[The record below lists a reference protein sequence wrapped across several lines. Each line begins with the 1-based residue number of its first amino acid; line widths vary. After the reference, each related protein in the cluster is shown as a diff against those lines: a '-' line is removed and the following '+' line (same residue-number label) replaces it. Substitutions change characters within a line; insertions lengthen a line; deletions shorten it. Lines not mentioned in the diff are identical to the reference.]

1 VTALPPVS
9 AVPPVPPGTPE
20 PQGTKKTRTP
30 RAAILLRDLRKDYF
44 LGSEPVHVLKGIDL
58 EVPEGDYVAIMGPS
72 GSGKSTLLNILGCL
86 DKPTGGE
93 FFLGESDVARLDDD
107 SLAAIR
113 ASRIGFVFQSY
124 NLIPQLNVI
133 DNIEVPLYYQGAVT
147 PEGRDRCREL
157 ATLVGLGQRL
167 DHRPFELSGGQQ
179 QRAGIARSLV
189 NNPRY
194 ILADEPTGNLDTATT
209 KEVLA
214 ILDRLNADG
223 KTIVLV
229 THEEEVAAHA
239 RRIVR
244 LRDGVVQSDVRH
256 RALEAQRREPL
267 AVGGSP
273 SAAGETSNTPH
284 PTSNLPSAPASW
296 RLLLRTFQL
305 GVKSLLLHPLRSLLT
320 ILGIF
325 IGVASVIWLLA
336 IGEGISAKAQQQI
349 ALLGAKNII
358 VTSTPPNFGVGT
370 SKRDRFGGI
379 TQIDYENLAATV
391 PSIVRA
397 VPSREVPNRE
407 FSYGGKRFVGRLIGS
422 VPGYLA
428 LNRME
433 IARGHF
439 LTDTEIQEKAK
450 VCVLS
455 AKMADQLF
463 GYEDPLGNSVRISG
477 DYFRVVGVLRSR
489 DADAAIPGA
498 RAAQDFSA
506 DIYVPITSLW
516 TFIFD
521 FYGKTQDGIPIV
533 SQVTLELTDQT
544 QVLDT
549 AAIIRQSLA
558 KAHHPEDFT
567 LTVPLELLEQAR
579 NTRLMF
585 IAMMGLVAAISLLVG
600 GIGIMNIML
609 ATVTERTREIGIR
622 RAIGARR
629 DDITRQFLVETIVLS
644 IAGGVTGMLGGLAC
658 TPILLLTLEFL
669 GSAFPRA
676 MAALP
681 DTVRTMTPIIVPWS
695 LPLAFGISVA
705 VGVVFGLYPARRAAA
720 MNPIEA
726 LRHVT

>member
-1 VTALPPVS
+1 MS
-9 AVPPVPPGTPE
+9 AVISGSAPVATPPPVPAPP
-20 PQGTKKTRTP
+20 PARP
-30 RAAILLRDLRKDYF
+30 AILLSDLRKDYF
-44 LGSEPVHVLKGIDL
+44 LGTEPVHVLKGIDL

-72 GSGKSTLLNILGCL
+72 GSGKSTLLNLLGCL
-86 DKPTGGE
+86 DKPTSGE
-93 FFLGESDVARLDDD
+93 FFLGENDVAKLDDD
-107 SLAAIR
+107 QLAAIR

-147 PEGRDRCREL
+147 PEGRERCREL
-157 ATLVGLGQRL
+157 ATLVGLGERL

-194 ILADEPTGNLDTATT
+194 ILADEPTGNLDTVTT
-209 KEVLA
+209 KEVLDV
-214 ILDRLNADG
+214 LYRLNADG

-244 LRDGVVQSDVRH
+244 LRDGVVQSDTRH
-256 RALEAQRREPL
+256 RPIEAHGRT
-267 AVGGSP
+267 AVP
-273 SAAGETSNTPH
+273 AEMNA
-284 PTSNLPSAPASW
+284 APASM
-296 RLLLRTFQL
+296 RLLIRTFQQ

-358 VTSTPPNFGVGT
+358 SNTALPNFMTGST
-370 SKRDRFGGI
+370 SKRDRFNGI
-379 TQIDYENLAATV
+379 TQTDYENLAATV

-397 VPSREVPNRE
+397 VPVREVVRRD
-407 FSYGGKRFVGRLIGS
+407 FSYGGKHFLGRLVGAT
-422 VPGYLA
+422 PAYLE

-439 LTDTEIQEKAK
+439 ITDTEMEEKAK

-455 AKMADQLF
+455 AKMGEQLF
-463 GYEDPLGNSVRISG
+463 GYEDPLGSSVRISG
-477 DYFRVVGVLRSR
+477 DYFRVIGVMKPRAGDS
-489 DADAAIPGA
+489 AIPGA
-498 RAAQDFSA
+498 RAAQDFSE
-506 DIYVPITSLW
+506 DVYIPITALW
-516 TFIFD
+516 ALVFD

-533 SQVTLELTDQT
+533 SQVTLELADQT

-549 AAIIRQSLA
+549 AEIIRQSLA
-558 KAHHPEDFT
+558 RTHHPEDFT
-567 LTVPLELLEQAR
+567 LTVPLELLAQAR

-658 TPILLLTLEFL
+658 TPILLLTMKFL
-669 GSAFPRA
+669 AATFPQA

-726 LRHVT
+726 LRHVA

>member
-1 VTALPPVS
+1 LPPEDGG
-9 AVPPVPPGTPE
+9 A
-20 PQGTKKTRTP
+20 P
-30 RAAILLRDLRKDYF
+30 RPAILLRDLRKDYF
-44 LGSEPVHVLKGIDL
+44 LGTEPVHVLKGIDL

-86 DKPTGGE
+86 DKPTSGE

-107 SLAAIR
+107 ALASIR

-147 PEGRDRCREL
+147 PEGRERCREL
-157 ATLVGLGQRL
+157 ATLVGLAQRL

-209 KEVLA
+209 KEVLDV
-214 ILDRLNADG
+214 LDRLNADG

-244 LRDGVVQSDVRH
+244 LRDGVVQSDTRSRPIEV
-256 RALEAQRREPL
+256 APK
-267 AVGGSP
+267 
-273 SAAGETSNTPH
+273 AAPPAAH
-284 PTSNLPSAPASW
+284 VAPASL
-296 RLLLRTFQL
+296 RLLIRTFQQ

-358 VTSTPPNFGVGT
+358 INSALPNFTTGA
-370 SKRDRFGGI
+370 SKRDRFNGV
-379 TQIDYENLAATV
+379 TQPEYENLAATV

-397 VPSREVPNRE
+397 VPVREVPARE
-407 FSYGGKRFVGRLIGS
+407 FSYGGRRYIGRLVGS
-422 VPGYLA
+422 TPGYLA

-439 LTDTEIQEKAK
+439 LTDTELEEKAK

-455 AKMADQLF
+455 AKMADHLF
-463 GYEDPLGNSVRISG
+463 GYEDPVGKSVRISG
-477 DYFRVVGVLRSR
+477 DYFRVVGVLKARA
-489 DADAAIPGA
+489 ADAAIAGA
-498 RAAQDFSA
+498 RAAQDFS
-506 DIYVPITSLW
+506 DDVYVPITALW
-516 TFIFD
+516 ALVFD
-521 FYGKTQDGIPIV
+521 FYGKTQDGVPII
-533 SQVTLELTDQT
+533 SHVTLELTDQS

-549 AAIIRQSLA
+549 ATIVRESLTRT
-558 KAHHPEDFT
+558 HSPEDFT

-585 IAMMGLVAAISLLVG
+585 IGMMGLVAAISLLVG

-644 IAGGVTGMLGGLAC
+644 IAGGLTGILGGLAC
-658 TPILLLTLEFL
+658 TPILSLALSGL

>member
-1 VTALPPVS
+1 MSVATATPSPTS
-9 AVPPVPPGTPE
+9 AE
-20 PQGTKKTRTP
+20 LTKP
-30 RAAILLRDLRKDYF
+30 RPAILLRDLRKDYF
-44 LGSEPVHVLKGIDL
+44 LGEEPVHVLKGIDL
-58 EVPEGDYVAIMGPS
+58 EVPEGDYIAIMGPS
-72 GSGKSTLLNILGCL
+72 GSGKSTLLNLLGCL

-93 FFLGESDVARLDDD
+93 FFLGEDDVAQLNDDQ
-107 SLAAIR
+107 LASIR

-133 DNIEVPLYYQGAVT
+133 ENIEVPLYYQGSVT
-147 PEGRDRCREL
+147 PEGRERCREL
-157 ATLVGLGQRL
+157 ATLVGLGERL

-194 ILADEPTGNLDTATT
+194 ILADEPTGNLDTVTT

-214 ILDRLNADG
+214 ILDRLNKDG

-229 THEEEVAAHA
+229 THEEEVAANA

-244 LRDGVVQSDVRH
+244 LRDGVVQSDTRN
-256 RALEAQRREPL
+256 RPIDSQKEDTREF
-267 AVGGSP
+267 
-273 SAAGETSNTPH
+273 SA
-284 PTSNLPSAPASW
+284 APASW
-296 RLLLRTFQL
+296 RLLVRTFQQ

-349 ALLGAKNII
+349 ALLGARNII
-358 VTSTPPNFGVGT
+358 ITTSLPNPQQGNA
-370 SKRDRFGGI
+370 KRDRFQGV
-379 TQIDYENLAATV
+379 TKRDYDIIAETV
-391 PSIVRA
+391 SSIVRT
-397 VPSREVPNRE
+397 VPVREIPRRE
-407 FSYGGKRFVGRLIGS
+407 FSYGGKHFTGRLVGS
-422 VPGYLA
+422 TPAYLD
-428 LNRME
+428 LYRME
-433 IARGHF
+433 LARGHF
-439 LTDTEIQEKAK
+439 LTDTELDQHSK

-455 AKMADQLF
+455 AKVAETLF
-463 GYEDPLGNSVRISG
+463 GFEDPIGKSIHIAA
-477 DYFRVVGVLRSR
+477 DYYRVIGVMKPRE
-489 DADAAIPGA
+489 ADAAIAGA
-498 RAAQDFSA
+498 RQGQVFSEDVYIPISTLWSLVF
-506 DIYVPITSLW
+506 DI
-516 TFIFD
+516 F
-521 FYGKTQDGIPIV
+521 GKTQDGVPIV
-533 SQVTLELTDQT
+533 SQVTLELQDQA

-549 AAIIRQSLA
+549 AAIVRSSLA
-558 KAHHPEDFT
+558 RGHQPDDYS

-622 RAIGARR
+622 RAIGARK
-629 DDITRQFLVETIVLS
+629 DDITRQFLIETIVLS
-644 IAGGVTGMLGGLAC
+644 IAGGLTGILGGLAC
-658 TPILLLTLEFL
+658 TPILSLIMSFL

-676 MAALP
+676 MSALP

-695 LPLAFGISVA
+695 LPLAFGISV
-705 VGVVFGLYPARRAAA
+705 VIGVIFGLYPARRAAA

>member
-1 VTALPPVS
+1 MEAATASLPPPATS
-9 AVPPVPPGTPE
+9 APLPSPARPA
-20 PQGTKKTRTP
+20 P
-30 RAAILLRDLRKDYF
+30 RPAILLRDLRKDYF
-44 LGSEPVHVLKGIDL
+44 LGTEPVHVLKGIDL

-72 GSGKSTLLNILGCL
+72 GSGKSTLLNLLGCL
-86 DKPTGGE
+86 DKPTSGE
-93 FFLGESDVARLDDD
+93 FFLGEDDVARLDDD
-107 SLAAIR
+107 ALAAIR

-133 DNIEVPLYYQGAVT
+133 DNIEVPLYYQGTVT
-147 PEGRDRCREL
+147 PEGRERCREL
-157 ATLVGLGQRL
+157 ATLVGLGDRL
-167 DHRPFELSGGQQ
+167 EHRPFELSGGQQ

-194 ILADEPTGNLDTATT
+194 ILADEPTGNLDTVTT
-209 KEVLA
+209 REVLEV
-214 ILDRLNADG
+214 LDRLNRDG

-239 RRIVR
+239 RRIIR
-244 LRDGVVQSDVRH
+244 LRDGVVQSDTRN
-256 RALEAQRREPL
+256 RPIEAPARPPAPPPEHL
-267 AVGGSP
+267 
-273 SAAGETSNTPH
+273 
-284 PTSNLPSAPASW
+284 APASM
-296 RLLLRTFQL
+296 RLLLRTFQQ

-336 IGEGISAKAQQQI
+336 IGEGISAQAQQQI

-358 VTSTPPNFGVGT
+358 ITTSLPNLQGGGS
-370 SKRDRFGGI
+370 SKRDRFNGV

-397 VPSREVPNRE
+397 VPVREVPRRD
-407 FSYGGKRFVGRLIGS
+407 FSYGPRHLFGRLVGS
-422 VPGYLA
+422 TPGYLA

-433 IARGHF
+433 VARGHF
-439 LTDTEIQEKAK
+439 LTDTELEQKAK

-455 AKMADQLF
+455 AKLADQLF

-477 DYFRVVGVLRSR
+477 DFFRVVGVMKARVS
-489 DADAAIPGA
+489 DSPIPGA
-498 RAAQDFSA
+498 RTAQDFSD
-506 DIYVPITSLW
+506 DIYVPITALW
-516 TFIFD
+516 ALVFD
-521 FYGKTQDGIPIV
+521 FYGKTPSGVPIV
-533 SQVTLELTDQT
+533 SQVTLELQDLS

-549 AAIIRQSLA
+549 AAIVRQSLGRT
-558 KAHHPEDFT
+558 HTPEDYT

-629 DDITRQFLVETIVLS
+629 EDITRQFLVETIVLS
-644 IAGGVTGMLGGLAC
+644 IAGGLTGILGGLAC
-658 TPILLLTLEFL
+658 TPILSLTLRSL
-669 GSAFPRA
+669 AGAFPSA

-695 LPLAFGISVA
+695 LPLAFGISVV

-720 MNPIEA
+720 MNPIDA